1 MDKAILGKKL
11 GMTQMFTET
20 GEMIPVTAIIAGPCP
35 VVQIK
40 TMERDGYQSVQIAF
54 DPVAE
59 RKLNKPRR
67 GHYTKA
73 NVQPHRFLRE
83 FRLTNVD
90 NYQVGDQMKA
100 DLFAV
105 GDAVDVI
112 GISRG
117 KGFAGSVK
125 RWGFHTG
132 PMTHGSKYHR
142 SPGSLQAR
150 DSSRVWKGRKLPG
163 HLGAVRRTVQN
174 LQVVKVDAE
183 QNLILVKGSVPGP
196 KGGLITIKNSVKV

>member
-20 GEMIPVTAIIAGPCP
+20 GEMIPVTAIMAGPCP
-35 VVQIK
+35 VVQVK
-40 TMERDGYQSVQIAF
+40 TLECDGYQAVQVAF
-54 DPVAE
+54 DPIAE

-67 GHYTKA
+67 GHFTKA
-73 NVQPHRFLRE
+73 NVQPHRVLRE
-83 FRLTNVD
+83 FRLLDVSS
-90 NYQVGDQMKA
+90 YQVGDQMKA

-112 GISRG
+112 GISLG
-117 KGFAGSVK
+117 KGFSGGIK
-125 RWGFHTG
+125 RWHFHSG

-174 LQVVKVDAE
+174 LQVVKVDVE

-196 KGGLITIKNSVKV
+196 KGGVITIKNSVKA

>member
-20 GEMIPVTAIIAGPCP
+20 GEMIPVTVIIAGPCP
-35 VVQIK
+35 VVQVK
-40 TMERDGYQSVQIAF
+40 TMERDGYQAVQVAF
-54 DPVAE
+54 DPIAE

-67 GHYTKA
+67 GHFSKA
-73 NVQPHRFLRE
+73 SVQPHRVLRE
-83 FRLTNVD
+83 FRLPNVD
-90 NYQVGDQMKA
+90 SFQVGDQMKA

-105 GDAVDVI
+105 GEAVDVT

-117 KGFAGSVK
+117 KGFAGGIK
-125 RWGFHTG
+125 RWHFHRG
-132 PMTHGSKYHR
+132 PMAHGSKYHR
-142 SPGSLQAR
+142 APGSLQAR

-174 LQVVKVDAE
+174 LQIVKVDVD
-183 QNLILVKGSVPGP
+183 QNLLLVKGSVPGP
-196 KGGLITIKNSVKV
+196 KGGVITIKNSVKA